1 MNLYLSEDSKI
12 NYICISFNIYRM
24 NEENFEQQELFEQK
38 KYISD
43 LVEESS
49 QKNKSSVNIV
59 FGTSII
65 TSIIVLSF
73 LYIFGI
79 FEEEEIVLPEPVT
92 ITETIK
98 EKELVVPR
106 VDSTEIVSIA
116 EVATKTIVQ
125 VQVGQLDENEE
136 FISVGGGSG
145 VVINENGL
153 IITNHHVI
161 NGADGVR
168 VIFEDGRMYEGK
180 IIGSD
185 QLTDVGLIQIDKMG
199 LTPINFGDSTE
210 IFVGD
215 LAVAIGHPLT
225 LGAAPTVTTGV
236 VSALDRRLD
245 VGNDAMNAAVTLFG
259 LIQTD
264 APITRGSSG
273 GALLNKDGELIGIT
287 TAIATADVG
296 AEGLGFA
303 IPINLALNIVE
314 DLLDDGR
321 VLHAFLGILGAQ
333 YFEVAEDGARV
344 FSGVY
349 IEELYGPSNDM
360 YAIGKAG
367 ALPGDIIKKVNE
379 NSVKT
384 LDQLITILR
393 SMRAE
398 DPITIE
404 ILRDGNSIVLE
415 FQLDLRRQGIFDFL
429 HFQIIVH

>member
-1 MNLYLSEDSKI
+1 ME
-12 NYICISFNIYRM
+12 
-24 NEENFEQQELFEQK
+24 EENFEQQELFEQK

-43 LVEESS
+43 LVEENTK
-49 QKNKSSVNIV
+49 KNKSSLNII
-59 FGTSII
+59 FGSSII
-65 TSIIVLSF
+65 TSVIVLSF

-79 FEEEEIVLPEPVT
+79 FEEEEIILPEPVT

-98 EKELVVPR
+98 EKEVVVAR

-125 VQVGQLDENEE
+125 VQVGQQDENGD
-136 FISVGGGSG
+136 FISIGGGSG

-161 NGADGVR
+161 NEADGVR
-168 VIFEDGRMYEGK
+168 VIFEDGRMYEGQ
-180 IIGSD
+180 IVGSD
-185 QLTDVGLIQIDKMG
+185 KLTDVGLVKIDKTG
-199 LTPINFGDSTE
+199 LTPINIGDSSG

-273 GALLNKDGELIGIT
+273 GALLNKNGELIGIT

-303 IPINLALNIVE
+303 IPINLALDIVE

-333 YFEVAEDGARV
+333 YFEVAEDGARI

-349 IEELYGPSNDM
+349 IEELYGPTNDM

-379 NSVKT
+379 KNVKT
-384 LDQLITILR
+384 LDALITILR

-398 DPITIE
+398 DSITIE
-404 ILRDGNSIVLE
+404 ILRDGNSILLD
-415 FQLDLRRQGIFDFL
+415 FNLDLRPSDI
-429 HFQIIVH
+429 

>member
-1 MNLYLSEDSKI
+1 MKDMDN
-12 NYICISFNIYRM
+12 
-24 NEENFEQQELFEQK
+24 ENFEQQELFEQK

-43 LVEESS
+43 LVEENTN
-49 QKNKSSVNIV
+49 KKKSSLNII
-59 FGTSII
+59 FGSSIL

-73 LYIFGI
+73 LYTYGI
-79 FEEEEIVLPEPVT
+79 FDEQEIVLPEPIT

-98 EKELVVPR
+98 EREVVMPR
-106 VDSTEIVSIA
+106 IDSTEIVSIA
-116 EVATKTIVQ
+116 ELATKTVVQ
-125 VQVGQLDENEE
+125 VQVGQRDENDD
-136 FISVGGGSG
+136 FFAVGGGSG
-145 VVINENGL
+145 VVIKKNGL
-153 IITNHHVI
+153 ILTNHHVI
-161 NGADGVR
+161 ADADIVR
-168 VIFEDGRMYEGK
+168 VIFEDGRMYEAE

-185 QLTDVGLIQIDKMG
+185 KLTDVGLIKIEKVE
-199 LTPINFGDSTE
+199 LSPIVIGNSAR

-225 LGAAPTVTTGV
+225 LGAEPTVTTGI
-236 VSALDRRLD
+236 VSALNRRLD
-245 VGNDAMNAAVTLFG
+245 VGNDAMNSAVTLFG

-273 GALLNKDGELIGIT
+273 GALLNKNGELIGIT

-314 DLLDDGR
+314 DLLDDGK

-333 YFEVAEDGARV
+333 YFEVAEDGARI

-349 IEELYGPSNDM
+349 IEELYGPTNDM

-367 ALPGDIIKKVNE
+367 ALPGDIIKKVNGKK
-379 NSVKT
+379 VKT

-398 DPITIE
+398 DPISIE
-404 ILRDGNSIVLE
+404 ILRNGNSVVLE
-415 FQLDLRRQGIFDFL
+415 FQLDLRPSDI
-429 HFQIIVH
+429 

>member
-1 MNLYLSEDSKI
+1 ME
-12 NYICISFNIYRM
+12 
-24 NEENFEQQELFEQK
+24 EENFEQQELFEQK

-43 LVEESS
+43 LVEENTK
-49 QKNKSSVNIV
+49 KNKSSLNII
-59 FGTSII
+59 FGSSIMTSV
-65 TSIIVLSF
+65 IVLSF

-79 FEEEEIVLPEPVT
+79 FEEEEIILPEPVT

-98 EKELVVPR
+98 EKEVVIAR

-125 VQVGQLDENEE
+125 VQVGQQDENGD
-136 FISVGGGSG
+136 FISIGGGSG

-161 NGADGVR
+161 NEADGVR
-168 VIFEDGRMYEGK
+168 VIFEDGRMYEGQ
-180 IIGSD
+180 IVGSD
-185 QLTDVGLIQIDKMG
+185 KLTDVGLVKIDKTG
-199 LTPINFGDSTE
+199 LTPINIGDSSG

-273 GALLNKDGELIGIT
+273 GALLNKNGELVGIT

-303 IPINLALNIVE
+303 IPINLALDIVE

-333 YFEVAEDGARV
+333 YFEVAEDGARI

-349 IEELYGPSNDM
+349 IEELYGPTNDM

-379 NSVKT
+379 KNVKT
-384 LDQLITILR
+384 LDGLITILR

-404 ILRDGNSIVLE
+404 ILRDGNSILLD
-415 FQLDLRRQGIFDFL
+415 FNLDLRPSDI
-429 HFQIIVH
+429 